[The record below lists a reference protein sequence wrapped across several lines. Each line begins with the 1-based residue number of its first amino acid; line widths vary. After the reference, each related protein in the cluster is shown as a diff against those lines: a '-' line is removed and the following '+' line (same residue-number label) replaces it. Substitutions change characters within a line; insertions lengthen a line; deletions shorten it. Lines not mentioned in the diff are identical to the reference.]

1 MFSSV
6 ARCKRSCYVLV
17 CVVVLP
23 GAMWAGESNVRREEG
38 EGRNDYAVDIYLNV
52 FWCCQVQKELEK
64 AMSEERKM
72 REEMAKMKKQEED
85 KKRQV
90 R

>member
-1 MFSSV
+1 MFSGV

-38 EGRNDYAVDIYLNV
+38 EGRNDYAVAIYLNV
-52 FWCCQVQKELEK
+52 F
-64 AMSEERKM
+64 
-72 REEMAKMKKQEED
+72 
-85 KKRQV
+85 
-90 R
+90 